1 VLAVRKALISTLAAF
16 FAGAALLAFW
26 AKREYRPA
34 QAIAATHAYIEGV
47 DTDPGWKARLRSC
60 VKPTSF
66 TPFQTNGNRLRRL
79 AGNVDR
85 DPPEVTV
92 DFFDCSVRFY
102 LRKQSSGSWQVY
114 KVQSHAG

>member
-1 VLAVRKALISTLAAF
+1 MHKTMISMIAASI
-16 FAGAALLAFW
+16 AAAALLAFW
-26 AKREYRPA
+26 IKREHRPA
-34 QAIAATHAYIEGV
+34 EAIAATHAYIEGAEAEA
-47 DTDPGWKARLRSC
+47 GWKARLRSC

-79 AGNVDR
+79 AGNI
-85 DPPEVTV
+85 DPDPAEVTV

-102 LRKQSSGSWQVY
+102 LRKQKSGSWQVY

>member
-1 VLAVRKALISTLAAF
+1 MRKVLMSFIAAF

-26 AKREYRPA
+26 AKREHRP
-34 QAIAATHAYIEGV
+34 QEAIAATLAYIESV

-60 VKPTSF
+60 VNPSSF
-66 TPFQTNGNRLRRL
+66 TPFQTKGNRLRRL
-79 AGNVDR
+79 AGNVDP
-85 DPPEVTV
+85 DPPEVSV

-102 LRKQSSGSWQVY
+102 LRKQGSGSWRVY